1 MFDIINSDSQCSLP
15 DSQQEPVLLEVV
27 DEPDSGLWGG
37 SVSIRGNSAYFS
49 DPSRSMSSSGFS
61 RSCTFMQW
69 LGDLNK

>member
-37 SVSIRGNSAYFS
+37 SVSIRGNS
-49 DPSRSMSSSGFS
+49 
-61 RSCTFMQW
+61 
-69 LGDLNK
+69 